1 MRHLLESDLADEVK
15 ERMDECVAR
24 RQGGKE
30 WWRTG
35 MEGWR
40 TGRELIVKDRRGKR
54 GREGKFFKNVGDS
67 GEDRCEK
74 TMSGEKNVWM
84 HV

>member
-1 MRHLLESDLADEVK
+1 
-15 ERMDECVAR
+15 
-24 RQGGKE
+24 
-30 WWRTG
+30 

-84 HV
+84 HVKCKKKKKKRNGGSYRRRKG

>member
-1 MRHLLESDLADEVK
+1 
-15 ERMDECVAR
+15 
-24 RQGGKE
+24 
-30 WWRTG
+30 

-40 TGRELIVKDRRGKR
+40 TGREVIVKDRRGKR

-67 GEDRCEK
+67 GEGRCEK

-84 HV
+84 HVKC